1 MSLRAPRARP
11 ARPAPGPR
19 LLRHVSLAAA
29 LLSLLAVAAAR
40 AGPADV
46 ADWDGVRWGMTAAQL
61 RAALGPRL
69 RRLKTRLEFRDASVG
84 LALPGHMLAG
94 HEFTALFQMDRS
106 AGRLQQI
113 LLERR
118 RGYAKAIAF
127 DRLARDFVR
136 RFGPPARGCDS
147 RDKASPTVPVLR
159 QRMWVRGATTMHLSL
174 IDLTVGVMFDD
185 SRLDIDPL
193 LPAYKRRLYHRNLMA
208 RRLLVRYHPSSR
220 RDLARLRCEVT
231 VRKPP

>member
-1 MSLRAPRARP
+1 M
-11 ARPAPGPR
+11 
-19 LLRHVSLAAA
+19 
-29 LLSLLAVAAAR
+29 
-40 AGPADV
+40 

-61 RAALGPRL
+61 RTALGPRL
-69 RRLKTRLEFRDASVG
+69 RRLRTRLEFRDASVG
-84 LALPGHMLAG
+84 LTLPGHMLAG

-118 RGYAKAIAF
+118 RGYATAIAF
-127 DRLARDFVR
+127 DRLARALVR
-136 RFGPPARGCDS
+136 RLGPPTRGCDS
-147 RDKASPTVPVLR
+147 RDKAATAAPVLR
-159 QRMWVRGATTMHLSL
+159 QRMWVRVATTMHLSL

-208 RRLLVRYHPSSR
+208 RRLLIRYHPSAGQ
-220 RDLARLRCEVT
+220 DLVRLRCEVS
-231 VRKPP
+231 VRKPS

>member
-1 MSLRAPRARP
+1 MSLRALRARS
-11 ARPAPGPR
+11 ARPGPG
-19 LLRHVSLAAA
+19 LWRHVSLAAA
-29 LLSLLAVAAAR
+29 LLSLLAVAAPR

-61 RAALGPRL
+61 RAALGPGL
-69 RRLKTRLEFRDASVG
+69 RRLHPRLEFRDARVG
-84 LALPGHMLAG
+84 LALAGRMVAG
-94 HEFTALFQMDRS
+94 HEFTALFQMDRA

-118 RGYAKAIAF
+118 RGYATAIAF
-127 DRLARDFVR
+127 DRLARDFAR
-136 RFGPPARGCDS
+136 RFGPPPRGCDS
-147 RDKASPTVPVLR
+147 RDKTSSAAPYLR

-208 RRLLVRYHPSSR
+208 RRLLIRYHPSAR
-220 RDLARLRCEVT
+220 QDLVRLRCEVS
-231 VRKPP
+231 VRKPS

>member
-1 MSLRAPRARP
+1 M
-11 ARPAPGPR
+11 
-19 LLRHVSLAAA
+19 AAA

-69 RRLKTRLEFRDASVG
+69 RRLKTRLEFRHTSVG
-84 LALPGHMLAG
+84 LALAGHMLAG
-94 HEFTALFQMDRS
+94 HEFTALFQMDRE

-118 RGYAKAIAF
+118 RGHATAVAF
-127 DRLARDFVR
+127 DRLARALAR
-136 RFGPPARGCDS
+136 RFGPPTRGCDS
-147 RDKASPTVPVLR
+147 RDKAAAAAPFLR
-159 QRMWVRGATTMHLSL
+159 QRMWVRGTTTIILSL

-208 RRLLVRYHPSSR
+208 RRLLIRYHPSTR
-220 RDLARLRCEVT
+220 RDLARLRCDVT